1 MSVSSLS
8 VIKQKMMPNFSL
20 PSVLPL
26 SLQPRWL
33 TLGGRG
39 LLGNATG
46 QAFLPGCSPYLC
58 HYISLPI
65 SRLNDC
71 SCCYPLPFLSPPLN
85 GDEQKLLKQSFH
97 SNIYPSLLSFS
108 TSCSEPCLFTS
119 LLCVTSWLPAP
130 SGQKKHAGSM
140 LAGSYRVQNCVTPTK
155 PSRHHLALI
164 LVGHELRPSQ

>member
-1 MSVSSLS
+1 
-8 VIKQKMMPNFSL
+8 MPNFSL
-20 PSVLPL
+20 PSVVPL

-39 LLGNATG
+39 LLGNASG
-46 QAFLPGCSPYLC
+46 QAFLPGCSPYRC

-65 SRLNDC
+65 SRLNYC
-71 SCCYPLPFLSPPLN
+71 SCCYPLPFLSPPRN
-85 GDEQKLLKQSFH
+85 GDEQKLWKQTFH
-97 SNIYPSLLSFS
+97 SNIYPSFSSMDLLLSFS
-108 TSCSEPCLFTS
+108 TSRSESCLFTS